1 MTFDDAVSYLYSLG
15 HETLALKLGLKT
27 TEVLLA
33 ALGNPQTTY
42 PCVQIVGTNGKGST
56 AVVLESICRA
66 AGISTGLF
74 TSPHLVSI
82 TERVRINGADISR
95 EVFADLATQVKDA
108 VEQLLATGSLSAP
121 PTFFEQ
127 VTAIALLAFARSKV
141 ELAIL
146 ETGLGGRL
154 DSTTVARAETIGITP
169 IALDHQEYLGA
180 TIQEIAAEKAA
191 VIRQGVTAVIA
202 PQEPAALDV
211 ILERCSQVNV
221 IPQLSSFQV
230 NDLTFTGDGRA
241 RATLITTHDTYP
253 NITLGLR
260 GRHQLTNCALA
271 IELAESLRARAFNIP
286 QSAIINGVEEAV
298 HPGRLELI
306 DATRRVL
313 LDGAHNPAGARAL
326 RAYLDEFVDQPITM
340 VFGAMRDKNLMEIAT
355 SLFPRVDFLILTRP
369 DNPRAATLESLQECA
384 GQMPGERKLMLE
396 PTAATALQLAFEL
409 SPPDALVCVTGSL
422 YLIGEVRKLLVDYV
436 C

>member
-33 ALGNPQTTY
+33 ALGNPQTTC

-74 TSPHLVSI
+74 TSPHLVNI
-82 TERVRINGADISR
+82 TERVRIDGADISR

-108 VEQLLATGSLSAP
+108 VEQLLATGLLAAP

-169 IALDHQEYLGA
+169 IALDHQAYLGA

-191 VIRQGVTAVIA
+191 VIRQGITAVIA

-221 IPQLSSFQV
+221 IAQLSSFQLE
-230 NDLTFTGDGRA
+230 DLTFTGDGRA
-241 RATLITTHDTYP
+241 RTTLMTTRDTYP

-260 GRHQLTNCALA
+260 GRHQLTNSALA

-286 QSAIINGVEEAV
+286 KSAVINGVEQAL

-313 LDGAHNPAGARAL
+313 LDGAHNPAGAMAL

-340 VFGAMRDKNLMEIAT
+340 VLGAMRDKNLMEIAT
-355 SLFPRVDFLILTRP
+355 TLFPRAEFLILTRP

-384 GQMPGERKLMLE
+384 NQMSGYQKLMLE
-396 PTAATALQLAFEL
+396 STAEKALKLAFEL
-409 SPPDALVCVTGSL
+409 SPPNTLVCVTGSL
-422 YLIGEVRKLLVDYV
+422 YLIGEVRKLLADCV